1 MKRKWPVYLLF
12 ITVALDAGALSGWLI
27 ADSVQ
32 AYEQMPHPPG
42 SPPAGA
48 FPWVW
53 SFLYLL
59 MGVSAARIWLSP
71 QPGSRSALLLW
82 GLQLAVNFAWPLL
95 FFDLQ
100 MVWLAF
106 FWLLLL
112 WLLVFS
118 MIRAFS
124 AVDSWAAKLQL
135 PYLLWLSYAAYLNL
149 AQGLLSNRLI

>member
-1 MKRKWPVYLLF
+1 
-12 ITVALDAGALSGWLI
+12 
-27 ADSVQ
+27 
-32 AYEQMPHPPG
+32 
-42 SPPAGA
+42 
-48 FPWVW
+48 
-53 SFLYLL
+53 
-59 MGVSAARIWLSP
+59 
-71 QPGSRSALLLW
+71 
-82 GLQLAVNFAWPLL
+82 
-95 FFDLQ
+95 

-135 PYLLWLSYAAYLNL
+135 PYLLWLTYAAYLNL

>member
-12 ITVALDAGALSGWLI
+12 ITVALGAGALSGWLI

-42 SPPAGA
+42 SPSAGA

-59 MGVSAARIWLSP
+59 MGVSAARIWLSL

-82 GLQLAVNFAWPLL
+82 GLQLAVNFAWPLG
-95 FFDLQ
+95 FFTK
-100 MVWLAF
+100 A
-106 FWLLLL
+106 
-112 WLLVFS
+112 
-118 MIRAFS
+118 
-124 AVDSWAAKLQL
+124 
-135 PYLLWLSYAAYLNL
+135 
-149 AQGLLSNRLI
+149 

>member
-12 ITVALDAGALSGWLI
+12 ITLALGAGALSGWLI

-71 QPGSRSALLLW
+71 QPCARSALLLW
-82 GLQLAVNFAWPLL
+82 G
-95 FFDLQ
+95 
-100 MVWLAF
+100 
-106 FWLLLL
+106 
-112 WLLVFS
+112 
-118 MIRAFS
+118 
-124 AVDSWAAKLQL
+124 
-135 PYLLWLSYAAYLNL
+135 WLSI
-149 AQGLLSNRLI
+149 LLGPCCFLTYKWSGWPFSGCSCCGCWSFP